1 MATTPGT
8 SLASTACFST
18 PSIRVRACMALS
30 WASARPMPTDA
41 AAVMATAPFNTS
53 RRLCGV
59 GVMSGSFLFGAG
71 ASTSRGIQS
80 HDLVEPSK
88 SNVERRVGDQL
99 DDLGLREMTPHL
111 GPELVVD
118 LAVVDGQLL
127 REPERRPLA
136 RADEVGGLVVDRGD
150 LRFRRPRMPGPGI
163 AQGESVA
170 APVEAGDLD
179 PDQLA
184 QHRVDRALARQRG
197 AEGGERLEHGR
208 ALRVGARA
216 RRGARL
222 ALRVLAQVPDLLVDL
237 LDTERLDPR
246 HRRLLFLDGSSGM
259 EAQSAG
265 NARGDRDLH
274 EQLRRIQRGH
284 GHGGPRRLVRRE
296 VLRVLL
302 VVGRELLHPCQVR
315 GRREHIVERR
325 AGGGQDQL
333 DALQDVAGLFPHV
346 LAELPGDLFFFQAED
361 GIRDLYVTGVQTC
374 ALPISIK
381 TYDESLGVLRR
392 SLDAAKVG

>member
-59 GVMSGSFLFGAG
+59 GVMSGSFLFAG

-150 LRFRRPRMPGPGI
+150 LRFGRPRMPGPGI

-170 APVEAGDLD
+170 AAVEAGDLFSE
-179 PDQLA
+179 QFG
-184 QHRVDRALARQRG
+184 QHRVDRALARERA
-197 AEGGERLEHGR
+197 AEGGEGLEHGR

-237 LDTERLDPR
+237 ADTERLDPR
-246 HRRLLFLDGSSGM
+246 HRRLLVLDGRSGM
-259 EAQSAG
+259 KAQSAG

-274 EQLRRIQRGH
+274 EQLGRIQRGH
-284 GHGGPRRLVRRE
+284 G
-296 VLRVLL
+296 
-302 VVGRELLHPCQVR
+302 
-315 GRREHIVERR
+315 
-325 AGGGQDQL
+325 
-333 DALQDVAGLFPHV
+333 
-346 LAELPGDLFFFQAED
+346 
-361 GIRDLYVTGVQTC
+361 
-374 ALPISIK
+374 
-381 TYDESLGVLRR
+381 
-392 SLDAAKVG
+392 